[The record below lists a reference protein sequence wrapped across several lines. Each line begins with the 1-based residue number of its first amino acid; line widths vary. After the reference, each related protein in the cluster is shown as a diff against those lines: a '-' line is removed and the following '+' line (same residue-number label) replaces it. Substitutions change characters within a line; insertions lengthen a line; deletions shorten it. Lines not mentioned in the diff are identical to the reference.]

1 MFAEY
6 CPQGEQ
12 TIRSAMDLRRKMKA
26 EARGVAR
33 GSFVPSKNEWE
44 RQREGGREEKSDDT
58 SSRKNRKVDIGDGN

>member
-33 GSFVPSKNEWE
+33 GSFAALKE
-44 RQREGGREEKSDDT
+44 RAGATKRGREEKSDDT